1 MAENLAAKTSKYIL
15 KELIFDI
22 IYFPVWWYTKG
33 LKKAALFFVN
43 EVLEWMNR
51 LSLKILFMNL
61 LKPMYGDYTRSG
73 RIISFFLRIIVF
85 FYKLVLMVIWLAILF
100 GLLLLW
106 VVLPIFIVYMIILNL
121 SGQRGLF

>member
-85 FYKLVLMVIWLAILF
+85 FYKLVLMVIWLAILLA
-100 GLLLLW
+100 LLLLW